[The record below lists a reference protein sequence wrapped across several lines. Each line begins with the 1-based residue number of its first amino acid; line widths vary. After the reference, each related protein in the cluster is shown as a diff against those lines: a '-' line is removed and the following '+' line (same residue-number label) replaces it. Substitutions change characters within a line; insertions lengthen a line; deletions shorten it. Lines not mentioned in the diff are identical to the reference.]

1 MNPFWLIK
9 NNYLL
14 ILFFVFISFIGNT
27 LAQTKQNKKDLESK
41 KNKLKKEINS
51 INELLKE
58 TKTSKKLSMN
68 QVAILNTKLK
78 VREELIQ
85 TINNEIFLMDQQIQL
100 NQEEI
105 EQKKNSL
112 YQLKLQYGRM
122 IYYSYRNKDAYNKLM
137 FIFSSTDFNQA
148 YQRMKYIE
156 QFNELR
162 RKQANEIEKVKAD
175 IENKQAELKL
185 KKSEKTS
192 LLDGEQEEKNNL
204 AKEKKEQETVLI
216 QLQDKEKQLKKQL
229 EQKKKDSDALTATI
243 KKLIQDEIRKQQ
255 EAERAKEL
263 ALKEKETKREKS
275 KEKRKEEAK
284 KRESESTKTSVF
296 ELTKEAEL
304 ISADFASN
312 KGRLPW
318 PVLKGVITDGFG
330 QHEHPGIKGFIV
342 DNKGIDISTTK
353 GASCRALFNGEVTG
367 VVNVPGSGKVVI
379 IRHGEYLS
387 VYTNLESVSVK
398 TGDKINSKQNL
409 GIVAFN
415 EDDNKSEMNL
425 QIWKGQKIL
434 NPEEWIYK

>member
-1 MNPFWLIK
+1 MFAPWS
-9 NNYLL
+9 NY
-14 ILFFVFISFIGNT
+14 
-27 LAQTKQNKKDLESK
+27 AQTKQNKKELENK
-41 KNKLKKEINS
+41 KSKLKKEINA

-58 TKTSKKLSMN
+58 TKTNKKLSMN

-85 TINNEIFLMDQQIQL
+85 TINNEIYFMEQQILL
-100 NQEEI
+100 NQQEI
-105 EQKKNSL
+105 DQKKNNL
-112 YQLKLQYGRM
+112 IQLKEQYARM
-122 IYYSYRNKDAYNKLM
+122 VYYAYRNKDAYNKLM

-162 RKQANEIEKVKAD
+162 KKQALEIEKAKKD
-175 IENKQAELKL
+175 IESKQLELKQ
-185 KKSEKTS
+185 KKSEKTE
-192 LLDGEQEEKNNL
+192 LLTGEEQEKNNL
-204 AKEKKEQETVLI
+204 ASEKKEQEDVLA

-243 KKLIQDEIRKQQ
+243 KKLIQEEIRKQQ
-255 EAERAKEL
+255 EAEKAKLL
-263 ALKEKETKREKS
+263 AAKEKEIKREKS
-275 KEKRKEEAK
+275 KESRKEEAK
-284 KRESESTKTSVF
+284 KREGTSSSAPVF

-304 ISADFASN
+304 VSADFASN

-318 PVLKGVITDGFG
+318 PVSKGVITDGFG
-330 QHEHPGIKGFIV
+330 QHEHPNIKGFIV

-353 GASCRALFNGEVTG
+353 GAVCRALFNGEVTG

-387 VYTNLESVSVK
+387 VYTNLEAVQVK
-398 TGDKINSKQNL
+398 TGDKINSKQNI
-409 GIVAFN
+409 GNVAFN
-415 EDDNKSEMNL
+415 DEENKTEMNL

-434 NPEEWIYK
+434 NPEEWIYR

>member
-9 NNYLL
+9 NNYLIIFS
-14 ILFFVFISFIGNT
+14 ILLFSINGNCF
-27 LAQTKQNKKDLESK
+27 AQTKQNKKDLESK

-58 TKTSKKLSMN
+58 TKTNKKLSMN

-85 TINNEIFLMDQQIQL
+85 TINNEIYIMDQQIQT
-100 NQEEI
+100 NQQEI

-112 YQLKLQYGRM
+112 QQLKLQYGRM

-162 RKQANEIEKVKAD
+162 RKQATEIEKVKAE
-175 IENKQAELKL
+175 IENKLSELKQ

-192 LLDGEQEEKNNL
+192 LLSGEQEEKNNL

-216 QLQDKEKQLKKQL
+216 KLQDKEKQLKKQL

-255 EAERAKEL
+255 EAERAKEI

-284 KRESESTKTSVF
+284 KRETETKAPVF
-296 ELTKEAEL
+296 ELTKEAEF

-353 GASCRALFNGEVTG
+353 GSSCRALFNGEVTG

-398 TGDKINSKQNL
+398 SGDKITSKQNI

-415 EDDNKSEMNL
+415 DDENKSEMNL

-434 NPEEWIYK
+434 NPEEWIYR

>member
-1 MNPFWLIK
+1 MSPFKSIENKFILIVFVALVFAPWS
-9 NNYLL
+9 NY
-14 ILFFVFISFIGNT
+14 
-27 LAQTKQNKKDLESK
+27 AQNKQNKKELENK
-41 KNKLKKEINS
+41 KAKLKKEINS

-85 TINNEIFLMDQQIQL
+85 TINNEIYFMEQQIQL
-100 NQEEI
+100 NQQEI
-105 EQKKNSL
+105 DQKKNNL
-112 YQLKLQYGRM
+112 IQLKEQYARM
-122 IYYSYRNKDAYNKLM
+122 VYYAYRNQDSYNKLM

-156 QFNELR
+156 QFNEMR
-162 RKQANEIEKVKAD
+162 KKQAFEIEKAKKE
-175 IENKQAELKL
+175 IENKQTELKQ
-185 KKSEKTS
+185 KKSEKTQ
-192 LLDGEQEEKNNL
+192 LLTGEEEEKKNL
-204 AKEKKEQETVLI
+204 ASEKKEQEDVLV

-255 EAERAKEL
+255 EAEKAKLL
-263 ALKEKETKREKS
+263 AAKEKEIKREKN
-275 KEKRKEEAK
+275 KENRKEEAK
-284 KRESESTKTSVF
+284 KRAVNTAPVF

-304 ISADFASN
+304 VSVDFASN

-318 PVLKGVITDGFG
+318 PVSKGVITDGFG
-330 QHEHPGIKGFIV
+330 QHEHPNIKGFIV

-353 GASCRALFNGEVTG
+353 GAICRALFTGEVTG
-367 VVNVPGSGKVVI
+367 VVSVPGSGKVVI

-387 VYTNLESVSVK
+387 VYTNLESVQVK
-398 TGDKINSKQNL
+398 TGDKITSKQNI
-409 GIVAFN
+409 GAVTFN
-415 EDDNKSEMNL
+415 DEENKSEMNL

-434 NPEEWIYK
+434 NPEEWIYR